1 MGLEPTRPQ
10 WPRDFKSL
18 VSTDSTI
25 QASGMDSGAKI
36 LLFIEKI
43 GICRFF
49 SFCLV
54 RNGRRVFNCVRQI
67 QQERVRGFF
76 LLNVPHLCDG

>member
-1 MGLEPTRPQ
+1 MVPEVGLEPTRPQ

-25 QASGMDSGAKI
+25 QAFGSDSAAKI
-36 LLFIEKI
+36 LLFIKI
-43 GICRFF
+43 TGICRFF

-54 RNGRRVFNCVRQI
+54 TNVGLGVVCIRQI
-67 QQERVRGFF
+67 Q
-76 LLNVPHLCDG
+76 